1 MSEDFKF
8 KFEPKPPIFSPMTHW
23 DGEKWIIRDLTWK
36 DTIRLIYRKEGKPA
50 DDAERD
56 ICELMDMSKE
66 DAIINLTNRLAEII
80 L

>member
-1 MSEDFKF
+1 MSEF
-8 KFEPKPPIFSPMTHW
+8 KFEPKPPPEMP
-23 DGEKWIIRDLTWK
+23 ENPTWK
-36 DTIRLIYRKEGKPA
+36 DTIRFIYRKEGKPA

-66 DAIINLTNRLAEII
+66 DAIITLTNRIAEIV